1 MCISVSVYYSS
12 PKGLESKKY
21 LEFYSKVFNYVE
33 IDSAFYLMPNSFMV
47 SRWLKLTPENFRFT
61 AKFPKSI
68 THEKRLGQGIEGDL
82 EYFYK
87 SMSPLASK
95 VLCLL
100 LQSPPSMSMKEGLK
114 KIENL
119 PYAKKFR
126 HAVKARHKSWF
137 DEEVYKSFRRNNVCL
152 VWNQLYAIEAP
163 PVRTT
168 DFFYIRFIGGR
179 SIDEKDFGKIQK
191 GRLQEMR
198 KLARVVNK
206 VKKQVSLGIVSANNH
221 YAGFG
226 PAAANGFRKMVGLP
240 EVVWEEMKQSR
251 FG

>member
-33 IDSAFYLMPNSFMV
+33 IDSSFYLMPNSFMV

-95 VLCLL
+95 VLRLL
-100 LQSPPSMSMKEGLK
+100 L
-114 KIENL
+114 
-119 PYAKKFR
+119 
-126 HAVKARHKSWF
+126 
-137 DEEVYKSFRRNNVCL
+137 
-152 VWNQLYAIEAP
+152 
-163 PVRTT
+163 
-168 DFFYIRFIGGR
+168 
-179 SIDEKDFGKIQK
+179 
-191 GRLQEMR
+191 
-198 KLARVVNK
+198 
-206 VKKQVSLGIVSANNH
+206 
-221 YAGFG
+221 
-226 PAAANGFRKMVGLP
+226 
-240 EVVWEEMKQSR
+240 
-251 FG
+251 